1 MDLMDSLAISAAGMR
16 VQGERLRVISEN
28 MANADSVSERPGGD
42 PYRRKT
48 ITFQNALDREMG
60 VSLVKVKK
68 VGLDPSEFTRKYDP
82 SNPAADKTGY
92 VKLPNV
98 NALIEMNDMREA
110 QRSYEANLKVIE
122 TAPAGNS
129 VVIEEQM
136 MKLSQTQADYNAM
149 VNLYR
154 KHIDML
160 KTAIGRGV

>member
-28 MANADSVSERPGGD
+28 IANADSVAEHAGGD

-60 VSLVKVKK
+60 VNLVKVKK

-82 SNPAADKTGY
+82 SNPAADKSGY

-122 TAPAGNS
+122 VARGMLTR
-129 VVIEEQM
+129 
-136 MKLSQTQADYNAM
+136 T
-149 VNLYR
+149 
-154 KHIDML
+154 IDL
-160 KTAIGRGV
+160 LR

>member
-1 MDLMDSLAISAAGMR
+1 MDLMESLMISAAGMR

-28 MANADSVSERPGGD
+28 IANADSVSEVPGGD

-48 ITFQNALDREMG
+48 ISFQNALDRELG
-60 VSLVKVKK
+60 VNLVKVKK

-82 SNPAADKTGY
+82 NNPAADKQGY

-122 TAPAGNS
+122 VSRSMLQRT
-129 VVIEEQM
+129 
-136 MKLSQTQADYNAM
+136 
-149 VNLYR
+149 
-154 KHIDML
+154 IDL
-160 KTAIGRGV
+160 LR

>member
-1 MDLMDSLAISAAGMR
+1 MESLMISAAGLR

-28 MANADSVSERPGGD
+28 VANADSVSEVPGGD

-48 ITFQNALDREMG
+48 ITFQNALDRELG
-60 VSLVKVKK
+60 TSLVKVKK

-82 SNPAADKTGY
+82 SNPAADNQGY

-122 TAPAGNS
+122 VARGMLQRT
-129 VVIEEQM
+129 
-136 MKLSQTQADYNAM
+136 
-149 VNLYR
+149 
-154 KHIDML
+154 IDL
-160 KTAIGRGV
+160 LR

>member
-28 MANADSVSERPGGD
+28 VANADSVSEVPGGD

-48 ITFQNALDREMG
+48 ITFQNALNRELG
-60 VSLVKVKK
+60 IDLVKVKK
-68 VGLDPSEFTRKYDP
+68 VGLDPSEFTKKYDP
-82 SNPAADKTGY
+82 TNPAADNTGY

-122 TAPAGNS
+122 VARG
-129 VVIEEQM
+129 M
-136 MKLSQTQADYNAM
+136 LSRT
-149 VNLYR
+149 
-154 KHIDML
+154 IDL
-160 KTAIGRGV
+160 LR